1 MLELKI
7 SKKGIEPK
15 QTYNIDKKGFIIS
28 RIGRQKQVFSRT
40 S

>member
-7 SKKGIEPK
+7 AKKNIQLE